1 MTIAAYCR
9 VSTDREEQLD
19 SLSHQKDFFQTFA
32 RKNGYSLHAL
42 YADEGISGRGLKN
55 RREFQRMLADAE
67 RGLFSMIVVK
77 DISRFARNTV
87 DALTAVRRLRRLG
100 IDVLFLSN
108 NMTVL
113 GQSEFVL
120 TMFSALAQEESANL
134 SARVKFGK
142 RVTGERGR
150 TPTVVY
156 GYRHVDN
163 LHLEVDPEEAA
174 VVREIFSR
182 YTEEGWGCR
191 RIAGE
196 LNERGIPGK
205 KGGDWDPRT
214 VRRILEN
221 SIYCGDYVNHK
232 YRVADFLEGRVE
244 STSSDERLH
253 HSRPEWAIISEDL
266 FRRTGAEVR
275 RRAAEK
281 GRYSGKYL
289 FSGLIRC
296 GCCGGTLRRKMRE
309 GAAFWRCGT
318 HEQGGAASCTGGRS
332 VKEAALIAALARY
345 LEERTGGLSLLA
357 FRAAEQAE
365 AEGLGCR
372 EELTARAERFLRLE
386 TMTAAELRQLT
397 ESITVRDNT
406 VEIRFRPL
414 GE

>member
-32 RKNGYSLHAL
+32 RRNGYTLHAL

-67 RGLFSMIVVK
+67 QGLFSMIVVK

-163 LHLEVDPEEAA
+163 LHLEVEPAEAA

-205 KGGDWDPRT
+205 KGGAWEPRT

-244 STSSDERLH
+244 AAPPEDRLH
-253 HSRPEWAIISEDL
+253 HFRPEWAIISEEL
-266 FRRTGAEVR
+266 FLRTQAEIR

-281 GRYSGKYL
+281 GRYSGRYL
-289 FSGLIRC
+289 FSGLICC
-296 GCCGGTLRRKMRE
+296 GCCGGTLRRKVRE
-309 GAAFWRCGT
+309 GIVFWRCGT
-318 HEQGGAASCTGGRS
+318 HEQGGASACFKSIG
-332 VKEAALIAALARY
+332 VKEKELTNKLVCH
-345 LEERTGGLSLLA
+345 LEERTGGLSCLA
-357 FRAAEQAE
+357 HHAAELAE

-372 EELTARAERFLRLE
+372 EELAAGAERFLRLE

-397 ESITVRDNT
+397 ERITAGENGMEVW
-406 VEIRFRPL
+406 FRTL
-414 GE
+414 EE